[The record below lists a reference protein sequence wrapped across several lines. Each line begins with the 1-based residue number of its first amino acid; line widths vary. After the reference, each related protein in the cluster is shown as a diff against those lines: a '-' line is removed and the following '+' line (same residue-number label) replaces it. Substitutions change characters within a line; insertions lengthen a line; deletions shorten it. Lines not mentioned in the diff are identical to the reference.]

1 MLTIQN
7 YKRIQNKTFWTNSD
21 TQEWNI
27 ARIDENHYNY
37 QIAVLPKDDD
47 SGIFVLSRAI
57 VYTLQRTKKNRRG
70 YLMLN
75 TKNNRVALVTE
86 SNLTFDNFILE
97 LLIQTS
103 LNYNITC

>member
-1 MLTIQN
+1 MLLIEN
-7 YKRIQNKTFWTNSD
+7 YKRIQNETFWTKSN
-21 TQEWNI
+21 TQEWSVG
-27 ARIDENHYNY
+27 RIDENKYNY

-47 SGIFVLSRAI
+47 SGIFVLSKAI

-86 SNLTFDNFILE
+86 SNLTFDNFLLE
-97 LLIQTS
+97 LMIQTS
-103 LNYNITC
+103 LNTIQ

>member
-1 MLTIQN
+1 MLLIQN
-7 YKRIQNKTFWTNSD
+7 YKRIQDEKFWTKSN
-21 TQEWNI
+21 TQEWI
-27 ARIDENHYNY
+27 VARIDENKYNY

-103 LNYNITC
+103 LNTYQC